1 MVAVSLG
8 WYFFVAYMFT
18 TGAMVR
24 GYRQIGHWI
33 DRLAGGML
41 IVLGLKLAREA
52 RSPVKFHKIQNRQE

>member
-8 WYFFVAYMFT
+8 WYFFLAYMFT

-52 RSPVKFHKIQNRQE
+52 RSPG